1 MTSDFNLLLNLET
14 DPCNL
19 LHILRTVLIDVSFF
33 IRNVHLLLTCI
44 HRSQV
49 SFCCGVINWTVAP
62 LCNRGQ
68 HWWSMA
74 FEDSSILTCSFWS
87 PFIPSI
93 VHRGLQVCY
102 QSWTMIESKGKGI
115 RISEEAFQWA
125 TWDPWSLWSTLFTC
139 LLPQSWSAIVLQ
151 SILSSFSTS
160 SSCRVLCSSLGV
172 VGLNGRVFLN
182 WRASW
187 SRTLAKCPSG
197 FLKSLQSVASK
208 VGSSTITANRE
219 PSIPRDRDNWIS

>member
-14 DPCNL
+14 DPCNPLRSPSSSSEQSWSTCPSSYGMCICYWLASIEVKSLSVVGSSIEL
-19 LHILRTVLIDVSFF
+19 LHLFAI
-33 IRNVHLLLTCI
+33 
-44 HRSQV
+44 
-49 SFCCGVINWTVAP
+49 GVNTD
-62 LCNRGQ
+62 GQ
-68 HWWSMA
+68 LA
-74 FEDSSILTCSFWS
+74 FEDSSFLTCSFCS

-115 RISEEAFQWA
+115 RISGAAFQWA

-187 SRTLAKCPSG
+187 SRTLTKCPSG

-208 VGSSTITANRE
+208 VSWFLHHNGK
-219 PSIPRDRDNWIS
+219 